1 MNWTKSKEIL
11 TIMLNQE
18 GLATTLSQKKKA
30 IFEKTNETNPTTAA
44 KLPLR
49 INGRSQTAI
58 VDSGAATSII
68 TKALLNKLDCRI
80 DRPSKLIVVTA
91 NGARTKSLGIVSN
104 LPVTIGKINIST
116 SFQVLESKDEVLILG
131 NEWLREANA
140 IMDWKHAS
148 LTIKDRNRTARIP
161 IAFTKT
167 ARMET
172 LEGSESEY
180 DSEEPLEITICYSDL
195 SSEDE
200 DPTYNPWAE
209 DYPESENDQI
219 AGNPAI
225 FLAEKEQANDQ
236 NAKWN
241 LEKDLHVGPLDHHQ
255 QQLFLQLINNSADV
269 CASSQMDIGRTN
281 ILKHDINTGNNAP
294 KPPIAKQAY
303 R

>member
-1 MNWTKSKEIL
+1 MDEVQRNTNYNAQPRRPSYNSESEKESAKTTFSSGPKRRSKISPAPIESL
-11 TIMLNQE
+11 TAFDVSNYLQNLDSGLTVGQAAHLSPRYRAGLSRAVRRSYKKE
-18 GLATTLSQKKKA
+18 G
-30 IFEKTNETNPTTAA
+30 EKEANFVESDEDNTTTAA
-44 KLPLR
+44 KVTLR
-49 INGRSQTAI
+49 INGRAQTAI

-140 IMDWKHAS
+140 IMDWEHAS

-167 ARMET
+167 ARMDT

-180 DSEEPLEITICYSDL
+180 DSEESLEITICYSDL

-209 DYPESENDQI
+209 DYPESENEQS
-219 AGNPAI
+219 ARNPAI
-225 FLAEKEQANDQ
+225 FLAEKE
-236 NAKWN
+236 
-241 LEKDLHVGPLDHHQ
+241 
-255 QQLFLQLINNSADV
+255 
-269 CASSQMDIGRTN
+269 
-281 ILKHDINTGNNAP
+281 
-294 KPPIAKQAY
+294 
-303 R
+303 